1 MPNHFSVRD
10 VVFTPTETGVKVV
23 VETDVPCRLICRQ
36 TSTVP
41 QIHKKP
47 VLRRGEWLADDVR
60 FCFVV
65 YTDHEQEE
73 PGDTLIHTFIKPD
86 WPPCTTKWLYFWA
99 TIDGEVCVSTS
110 AIFKY
115 HNAWVA
121 PPPVPTRFA
130 WRRGFN
136 RYGSVLYI
144 SDLLLFAQIFQTGD
158 QPLTIS
164 KAYIYTGSTP
174 DVLCTISIRLCDA
187 NDLPIGEDLAWATI
201 NLKDGVP
208 HYVPPFYQHEA
219 PLSFEFYPGLHW
231 ALVVKPYATAGY
243 VWTHFRELLWEGPK
257 DEGENWNISGKRS
270 LDGGFTWNPIR
281 DQLCFELFGLLS

>member
-10 VVFTPTETGVKVV
+10 VVFTPTDTGVKVV

-36 TSTVP
+36 TSQVP

-47 VLRRGEWLADDVR
+47 VLRRGEWLNDDVR
-60 FCFVV
+60 FCFVA
-65 YTDHEQEE
+65 YSDHEQEE
-73 PGDTLIHTFIKPD
+73 AEETTIHTFIKTA
-86 WPPCTTKWLYFWA
+86 WQPCSTRWFYFWA
-99 TIDGEVCVSTS
+99 TVAGEVCVSTS

-136 RYGSVLYI
+136 RFGSVLYI
-144 SDLLLFAQIFQTGD
+144 SDQLLFAQIFQTGD

-164 KAYIYTGSTP
+164 KAYI
-174 DVLCTISIRLCDA
+174 CTVSIRLCDA

-208 HYVPPFYQHEA
+208 HYVPPFYQHVA
-219 PLSFEFYPGLHW
+219 PLSFEFYPSLHW
-231 ALVVKPYATAGY
+231 ALVVKPYAEAGY
-243 VWTHFRELLWEGPK
+243 VWTHFRELWWEGPE
-257 DEGENWNISGKRS
+257 DRGENWNIAGMRS
-270 LDGGFTWNPIR
+270 RDGDVTWEPIV
-281 DQLCFELFGLLS
+281 DELCFELFGYLS